1 MHHTVQSCAPHHGVS
16 YAPLFTHYTSSC
28 KQLCGSNCELYNV
41 PSLAPHSALSFAPH
55 CWSCCAI
62 HCAQSCAPNWVP
74 NYAPHCEQSHASH
87 SAPRDRVAV
96 CHNLQPYGVPGR
108 APNLSTSHIDNNFM
122 GILWPLMAE
131 QAHWKCW
138 NLIFLNLNIW
148 TICFVKILRF
158 PIQHAFIF
166 KASKY

>member
-122 GILWPLMAE
+122 GILWPLISDGRTGTLKMLKSHISE
-131 QAHWKCW
+131 SRHLD
-138 NLIFLNLNIW
+138 NLLCKDFEISYSACLHN
-148 TICFVKILRF
+148 
-158 PIQHAFIF
+158 
-166 KASKY
+166 